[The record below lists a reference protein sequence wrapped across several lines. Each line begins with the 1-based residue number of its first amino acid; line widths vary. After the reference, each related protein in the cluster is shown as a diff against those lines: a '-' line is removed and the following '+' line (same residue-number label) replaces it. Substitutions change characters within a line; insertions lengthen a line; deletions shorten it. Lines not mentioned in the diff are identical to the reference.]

1 MRPFSRCAFFL
12 RTYLLALTGLLTV
25 VAPARG
31 LAQPGQLL
39 GYEPIA
45 TWGPERLQAVV
56 DRGLD
61 LFLTG
66 GTMSAGDFRAGFARA
81 RLGVKLFKVKYASI
95 IPELQDRP
103 VVAYGLVAIP
113 TAAPAGTPIVS
124 YQHGTIFDRSWTPSN
139 PEGSFETQLML
150 AQFAS
155 QGYVVVAADY
165 FGTTQGSEV
174 PNSYLLGQSTAQACL
189 DLYRAARTVLEREG
203 VQPGKLFVHGWSQGG
218 YSTLAFL
225 RYLELA
231 GIPVTAAGVAAG
243 PADLLL
249 FAAENLY
256 NPKPFQASFAAAG
269 LSNLMQAV
277 GHYHGQQEYFAQAIQ
292 PQYLQAAR
300 DLFAFRISYEEFMRA
315 APGGIRELFR
325 PEFFADGR
333 AALKPFWR
341 ILDAGSAYRWRM
353 KTPLRTFHSERDE
366 AIPIATAR
374 VAVIYQNMIGNEE
387 AQAFDAGPN
396 ADHRAVY
403 LYSLVNLKPW
413 FDGLR

>member
-1 MRPFSRCAFFL
+1 MTAFTRL
-12 RTYLLALTGLLTV
+12 RALLLPCLLLLAGIAV
-25 VAPARG
+25 PARS

-39 GYEPIA
+39 GYEPIG
-45 TWGPERLQAVV
+45 TWGPERLQAIV

-113 TAAPAGTPIVS
+113 EQAPAGTPIVS

-165 FGTTQGSEV
+165 FGTTQSSDV
-174 PNSYLLGQSTAQACL
+174 PNSYLLAQSTAQACL

-203 VQPGKLFVHGWSQGG
+203 VQPGKLFVNGWSQGG

-277 GHYHGQQEYFAQAIQ
+277 GHYHGQQEYFARSIQ

-300 DLFAFRISYEEFMRA
+300 DLFAFKIGYEEFVRA

-325 PEFFADGR
+325 PEFFADGK

-341 ILDAGSAYRWRM
+341 ILDQSSAYRWRM
-353 KTPLRTFHSERDE
+353 RTPLRTFHSERDE
-366 AIPIATAR
+366 AIPIAAAR